1 MVVQVRN
8 IQILKSFRGRI
19 TLWLFSTA
27 MESCLFTDDL
37 YQCYITMRWHSGHMG
52 TYTSLPIGV
61 QATKLTHAL
70 MIPNGDICFFNGYIR
85 LLNGYNAGKTI
96 KKAPVT
102 GNGNHTSTTYKN
114 CDDWGMVYDI
124 VLPTVYG

>member
-1 MVVQVRN
+1 
-8 IQILKSFRGRI
+8 
-19 TLWLFSTA
+19 
-27 MESCLFTDDL
+27 
-37 YQCYITMRWHSGHMG
+37 
-52 TYTSLPIGV
+52 
-61 QATKLTHAL
+61 
-70 MIPNGDICFFNGYIR
+70 MIPNGDIWFFNGYIR

-114 CDDWGMVYDI
+114 CDDWGVVYDI